1 MMGSPQEPMVRKSCC
16 HEQNGTMEHLG
27 CLMGKIATRNHSS
40 ESEYIHMDNYEWYLE
55 LFRIHVQYIYTYNY
69 TVCIHICI
77 YICKNIHLYIYL
89 YLFIFIYIYLYLF
102 IFIYIYLYVIIFIYI
117 AVVRWAVI

>member
-1 MMGSPQEPMVRKSCC
+1 MENIPKNSAENPVFSDLGLKMMGSPQEPMVRKSCC

-55 LFRIHVQYIYTYNY
+55 LFRIHVY
-69 TVCIHICI
+69 TV
-77 YICKNIHLYIYL
+77 YL
-89 YLFIFIYIYLYLF
+89 H
-102 IFIYIYLYVIIFIYI
+102 V
-117 AVVRWAVI
+117 